1 MSGKA
6 RFLSIGGIVCLLLL
20 ALFLLT
26 CCEEKDDEPLYGTWA
41 NVQYGSFGQY
51 VYNPDGTALSYT
63 KAGDIE
69 PRTQCQ
75 CTIEEKWTDGEG
87 NTYYKVLEY
96 WDAFPYDELDGSE
109 WYFIHRINPSGDVKF
124 SVSSMNE
131 YTDEFA
137 DPIGRFHIHYLQKE
151 RRSNL
156 PSRSPDS

>member
-6 RFLSIGGIVCLLLL
+6 RFLSICSIVCLLLL
-20 ALFLLT
+20 VLFLLT
-26 CCEEKDDEPLYGTWA
+26 CCEEIDEPLYGIWV
-41 NVQYGSFGQY
+41 NEEYGSFGQY
-51 VYNPDGTALSYT
+51 VYNPDGTALSYA
-63 KAGDIE
+63 KVGDID
-69 PRTQCQ
+69 PRAQCQ

-87 NTYYKVLEY
+87 NTYYKVLEN

-124 SVSSMNE
+124 SVSSMHE
-131 YTDEFA
+131 YADEFA

-156 PSRSPDS
+156 PSPSPDS